1 MAETQ
6 TGVSSARLR
15 QDYQDASPSQI
26 KADIDRTRAEMD
38 RTLDRLSAELEPRRI
53 MEEIMNAFNINR
65 HDMAERARCMTRDTG
80 QALWASLRENPVP
93 LALIGLGVGW
103 LAYNQYKAQSGA
115 SFLEER
121 RVDEPAPRRR
131 HPVGEEYSAVDAR
144 TGEPYTASYGEEF
157 AREFDQPEISSESET
172 ETAGRSVT
180 EKLSEMGEQVK
191 EKGKHML
198 SGAREKLSQ
207 LGQKLSTSG
216 EGRFSHAGERL
227 SQVRERVS
235 EKMQQAGE
243 QFAQGK
249 DVAKKTLR
257 DYPLAA
263 GGIAVMLGA
272 AGATVYCTGRS
283 VRGNRSDMNRPETIE
298 ETAEM
303 VTAAGGTGIPVRVD
317 HRDEAQVR
325 ELFARERRD
334 GMRITDL
341 TVRVPT
347 LEESYLALVERAE
360 QEAGTGT
367 EMGTGTEAE
376 AVPA

>member
-263 GGIAVMLGA
+263 GGIAVMLGIAVGAMLPRTRREDRAMGKA
-272 AGATVYCTGRS
+272 ADRMKHKAGSRAREMGHEIID
-283 VRGNRSDMNRPETIE
+283 RGSQVVGSGMEAVSE
-298 ETAEM
+298 
-303 VTAAGGTGIPVRVD
+303 
-317 HRDEAQVR
+317 EAQR
-325 ELFARERRD
+325 QTEELRQRARE
-334 GMRITDL
+334 
-341 TVRVPT
+341 
-347 LEESYLALVERAE
+347 
-360 QEAGTGT
+360 
-367 EMGTGTEAE
+367 
-376 AVPA
+376 